1 MAGEKILVV
10 EDSDTKRVIYAD
22 VLREKGYA
30 VIEAGDGE
38 EGVRLAKL
46 ENPDVIVTDISMPK
60 MDGFQMIQRIKSDE
74 KTKYIPIICISA
86 TYQDLA
92 SKMKALTEAG
102 AEEYFYAIQ
111 HSEEL
116 LAKVFVM
123 LRIRAIYLDLLKKN
137 TQLEKINHLAV
148 DRELKMIE
156 LKKKIKVLEEELR
169 KCKGN

>member
-10 EDSDTKRVIYAD
+10 EDSDTKRAIYVD
-22 VLREKGYA
+22 VLQEKGYV
-30 VIEAGDGE
+30 VIQGKDGE
-38 EGVRLAKL
+38 EGVRLAGL

-60 MDGFQMIQRIKSDE
+60 MDGFQMVQRIKSDE

-111 HSEEL
+111 HAEEL
-116 LAKVFVM
+116 LAKVVVM

-137 TQLEKINHLAV
+137 VQLEKINHLAV

-156 LKKKIKVLEEELR
+156 LKKKIKALEEELL
-169 KCKGN
+169 KCKGK

>member
-10 EDSDTKRVIYAD
+10 EDSDTKRAIYAD
-22 VLREKGYA
+22 VLQDKGYLVLQA
-30 VIEAGDGE
+30 KDGE
-38 EGVRLAKL
+38 EGLKIAQ
-46 ENPDVIVTDISMPK
+46 EDNPDIIVTDISMPK
-60 MDGFQMIQRIKSDE
+60 MDGFQMVQRLKSDE

-102 AEEYFYAIQ
+102 AEEYFYAVQ
-111 HSEEL
+111 HAEEL
-116 LAKVFVM
+116 LAKVAVM

-137 TQLEKINHLAV
+137 VQLEKINHLAV

-156 LKKKIKVLEEELR
+156 LKKKIKLLEEELQ
-169 KCKGN
+169 KYKGG